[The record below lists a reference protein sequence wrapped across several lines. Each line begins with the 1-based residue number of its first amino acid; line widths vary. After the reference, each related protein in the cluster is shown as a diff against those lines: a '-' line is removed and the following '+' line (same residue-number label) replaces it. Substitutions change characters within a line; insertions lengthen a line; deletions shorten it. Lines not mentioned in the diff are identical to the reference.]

1 MAILRGFP
9 PSNTISPTTWVL
21 KEPEKPDV
29 GAKNHWVRTYK
40 LKKEKAVQFTV
51 KSRLIVPDAK
61 LLAEMVAASKAA
73 DEERGRHQGVKRAE

>member
-1 MAILRGFP
+1 MLTPEQSRLRIYE
-9 PSNTISPTTWVL
+9 N
-21 KEPEKPDV
+21 E
-29 GAKNHWVRTYK
+29 VRE